1 MYRSEIRQT
10 MQQERWLFG
19 VFGIRSLFTHL
30 PPQARF
36 RRLLCRPG
44 RAHGYHL
51 PLRGSIS
58 SQMILVQRCK
68 VLALGRRRIICTKP
82 CRKVRIWKSVM
93 CGLAQS
99 TPLSAAGRKNPTC
112 AYGTTFTR
120 PLLSSSY
127 LKGSGLG
134 LFVAIDQVLNRTLN
148 IGSQEL
154 TAPLLLAFY
163 RSHSVPSPLT
173 LLLRDFK
180 TNSNLLAELRVET
193 SENQLMW

>member
-1 MYRSEIRQT
+1 

-19 VFGIRSLFTHL
+19 VIGICSLFTHL

-36 RRLLCRPG
+36 RRLLCRSG

-58 SQMILVQRCK
+58 SQMTLVQRCK
-68 VLALGRRRIICTKP
+68 VLALGRRRTICTKP
-82 CRKVRIWKSVM
+82 CRQGRIWKSVK

-99 TPLSAAGRKNPTC
+99 TPLLTAGRKNLTC

-127 LKGSGLG
+127 LKDSGSG
-134 LFVAIDQVLNRTLN
+134 LFVAVDQVLNRTLN
-148 IGSQEL
+148 IRSQEL

-163 RSHSVPSPLT
+163 RSHCVPSPLN
-173 LLLRDFK
+173 LLLHNFK
-180 TNSNLLAELRVET
+180 ANFDLLAELGVET